1 MLFDDVVKSCCIMGV
16 VALNVQ
22 PPLLVS
28 QADMSPAAIK
38 KIFVTFASFKSQIIN
53 LLTKLLTINHLF
65 SD

>member
-1 MLFDDVVKSCCIMGV
+1 MGV

>member
-28 QADMSPAAIK
+28 QA
-38 KIFVTFASFKSQIIN
+38 ASNKENICYFCFI
-53 LLTKLLTINHLF
+53 
-65 SD
+65 